1 MAYDVFISY
10 SRKDMAVADRIC
22 EAFDKAGISYFI
34 DRQGIGG
41 GFEFPEVLA
50 ENIVSSKLF
59 LLLASSNSYNSKFTT
74 SEIVF
79 AFNKKSKNCI
89 IPYIIDNS
97 TLPLDLE
104 LVFAGVNWRNVKDHP
119 IETIL
124 VNDVLTL
131 LEREAKQQTSESPSA
146 LGKPSTSSTLK
157 KVLCAVVLLCVVGV
171 VLSVILTGEKTSIEK
186 TVNIGKTYKIGDY
199 YDDGKKQGVVF
210 EVSADGQHGKIVS
223 LTEALYT
230 WSSDKKEEKRLIGA
244 DDKRDGVKNL
254 AKVKR
259 IANWREKYRAF
270 AWCADLGEGWYL
282 PAIDEL
288 MKFTLDDAVR
298 DALNSTLE
306 INGGEL
312 IGYDE
317 CRSDYWSSTESSY
330 SDSVFGYCAWSVDLS
345 DVRTSESTYKM
356 NTFKVRAVSTF

>member
-41 GFEFPEVLA
+41 GLEFPEVLA

-124 VNDVLTL
+124 VKDVLTL

-210 EVSADGQHGKIVS
+210 EVSSDGSHGKIIS
-223 LTEALYT
+223 LIESTELW
-230 WSSDKKEEKRLIGA
+230 WSSDDEERRRLVGVE
-244 DDKRDGVKNL
+244 DSSNGEHNMSNVMQVDG
-254 AKVKR
+254 
-259 IANWREKYRAF
+259 WREKYPAF

-282 PAIDEL
+282 PSIEEWKKLACDE
-288 MKFTLDDAVR
+288 FVRNAV
-298 DALNSTLE
+298 NNTLE
-306 INGGEL
+306 AKGKRLAKGV
-312 IGYDE
+312 D
-317 CRSDYWSSTESSY
+317 RWYWSSTEGDYQYPSGEFCAWYIIVDVKFTSHLSKSSY
-330 SDSVFGYCAWSVDLS
+330 GGY
-345 DVRTSESTYKM
+345 
-356 NTFKVRAVSTF
+356 VRAVAKF